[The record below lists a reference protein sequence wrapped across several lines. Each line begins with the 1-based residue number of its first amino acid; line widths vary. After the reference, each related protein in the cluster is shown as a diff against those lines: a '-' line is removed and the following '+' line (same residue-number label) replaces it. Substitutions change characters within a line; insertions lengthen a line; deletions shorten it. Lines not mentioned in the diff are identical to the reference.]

1 MLPRTLKP
9 RGGAAKQVICPYCRK
24 QSEVAQR
31 AMSIF
36 CPHCRK
42 RVILE
47 DYKITS
53 YYAVREF
60 FTCGDVV
67 VEKKGH
73 VVAPIKAGN
82 LTVKGK
88 VQGKIS
94 ATGTVKLAKNG
105 TLKGD
110 IEAASLKIE
119 EGASFD
125 GFVQIGVVPHTPE

>member
-1 MLPRTLKP
+1 MPSTSRPHT
-9 RGGAAKQVICPYCRK
+9 GAVKQVCCTYCGEMC
-24 QSEVAQR
+24 EVARR

-42 RVILE
+42 RLILE
-47 DYKITS
+47 DFKITS

-60 FTCGDVV
+60 FTCGDIV

-88 VQGKIS
+88 VQGRVAARGEVRLTK
-94 ATGTVKLAKNG
+94 TGS
-105 TLKGD
+105 LKGE

-119 EGASFD
+119 VGAHLD
-125 GFVQIGVVPHTPE
+125 AVVRIGAAK